1 MNTRNIFS
9 ALAILSVA
17 AIASTGASAAQQS
30 GGKDG
35 YGPGIAYTQKA
46 APGSASSVALVDN
59 DPMGGPG
66 IVVQNAPT
74 ANAGQ
79 TDRFGDFD
87 IVADYPSSER
97 NGR

>member
-1 MNTRNIFS
+1 MNTRNILS
-9 ALAILSVA
+9 TLAILSVA

-30 GGKDG
+30 GGRDG
-35 YGPGIAYTQKA
+35 YGPGITYAQKA
-46 APGSASSVALVDN
+46 APSGVLSLALVDN

>member
-17 AIASTGASAAQQS
+17 AIASTGANAAQQS
-30 GGKDG
+30 GGRDG
-35 YGPGIAYTQKA
+35 YGPGITYTQKA
-46 APGSASSVALVDN
+46 APGSASSFALVDN

-66 IVVQNAPT
+66 IVVTKGST
-74 ANAGQ
+74 ATAGQ
-79 TDRFGDFD
+79 TDRFGDLE
-87 IVADYPSSER
+87 IVADYPSSDR